1 MSGAGKRVAL
11 QRRLAEIAALR
22 GLPFN
27 ITMRPL
33 QGNTAA
39 APSTEESATA
49 TTAATEDSTAEVGQ
63 IMMESSLVHTG
74 FDIARMSMQD
84 KQVLRPIL
92 LGLGQGSQVLAGQQG
107 RGSRILVFYHAHL
120 LSSES
125 VLLIQSCLEMNE
137 GDVSI
142 WFTSEL
148 PAPQRIRDWFVEIP
162 VATTEDRSLA
172 AISRGGIAAWTD
184 VLHALF
190 AKWSKLPP
198 PTIETIKEV
207 KAIVYEFLMRNLRW
221 TEVIHYLLDVI
232 LTNTSIT
239 EAQRRECIRILST
252 YEATAS
258 GYTIPSY
265 RIPVLWES
273 LFLQFRN
280 VVHSV
285 TSEPKAGELNA
296 SVTNTSRS
304 REISRRV
311 KANSQITTS

>member
-1 MSGAGKRVAL
+1 MPGAGKRIAL

-22 GLPFN
+22 GMPFT

-33 QGNTAA
+33 QGNMATS
-39 APSTEESATA
+39 PSAEESATA
-49 TTAATEDSTAEVGQ
+49 SASEDAGADAVGQ

-92 LGLGQGSQVLAGQQG
+92 QGLGQGSQVLAGQQG

-162 VATTEDRSLA
+162 VATTEDRSLT
-172 AISRGGIAAWTD
+172 AISRLPLASWTD
-184 VLHALF
+184 VFHALF
-190 AKWSKLPP
+190 ARWAKAPA

-207 KAIVYEFLMRNLRW
+207 KAVVYEFLMRNLRW

-232 LTNTSIT
+232 LTNTAIT
-239 EAQRRECIRILST
+239 ELQRRECIRILAT

-280 VVHSV
+280 VVQK
-285 TSEPKAGELNA
+285 TCDLNSGSPHA
-296 SVTNTSRS
+296 ATRS
-304 REISRRV
+304 REAHGRGKKSPQT
-311 KANSQITTS
+311 ATS